1 MQFSGKRGSKC
12 RICRKTAEKIPLF
25 SKKNGIFPVIPL
37 IYGFFM
43 WPTEII
49 SVDTMFLT
57 AEAAEY
63 DDSDQDDKPNVVVES
78 IS

>member
-1 MQFSGKRGSKC
+1 
-12 RICRKTAEKIPLF
+12 
-25 SKKNGIFPVIPL
+25 
-37 IYGFFM
+37 M

-49 SVDTMFLT
+49 SVDTLFLT